1 MDVAVSQ
8 WLEHL
13 FTEGFPKGYGSD
25 GLAALQHFL
34 PEVAGKLRH
43 SWKLLKSWQKMEP
56 PVRVLPISPLM
67 VMAMGGACVKM
78 GLPSCAAAFLLCF
91 DVMLRPGELYRLR
104 KKDITWAGGKA
115 VVSLK
120 DTKSGLRKGAEE
132 MVICSSH
139 VANSWLALALSS
151 KLPDD
156 LLLDRSPEAFR
167 VLFFSLL
174 DLFCIEGHFSMY
186 SFRRGGATW
195 HFLTE
200 GSLEQTLLRGRWV
213 STSTARIYLQ
223 DAAAALSHLS
233 IKPEQK
239 QYMHSLAQ
247 VLSATGQKGVRGR

>member
-56 PVRVLPISPLM
+56 PVRVLPISPLR

-195 HFLTE
+195 LPGTFLKPGTDAVTWTLGFYINGTHLPARCRSSPE
-200 GSLEQTLLRGRWV
+200 PSLHK
-213 STSTARIYLQ
+213 A
-223 DAAAALSHLS
+223 
-233 IKPEQK
+233 
-239 QYMHSLAQ
+239 
-247 VLSATGQKGVRGR
+247 